1 VLTDGACDVR
11 ALIYARRADTG
22 VFSDRWCDVSYRSD
36 VPRSETIRIPQ
47 SCPWV
52 GLTHGLGLVGSGWI
66 EIFQF
71 LVGWIGLGW
80 VDNYYSFFIAPYT
93 GSTQAHKPHSR

>member
-1 VLTDGACDVR
+1 
-11 ALIYARRADTG
+11 

-52 GLTHGLGLVGSGWI
+52 GLTHGLGFVGSGWI

-71 LVGWIGLGW
+71 LVGWIGLGR
-80 VDNYYSFFIAPYT
+80 VGSVSYSADGLGWIFCMYF
-93 GSTQAHKPHSR
+93 